1 MFVVRCVEHWDEEEW
16 TTAIDQ
22 QKITDS
28 RGYIVAE
35 LIFSEVNM
43 LVKVKDKVLR
53 LISQD

>member
-1 MFVVRCVEHWDEEEW
+1 MFVVRCVEHWDGEEW

-35 LIFSEVNM
+35 LIFSEANM

>member
-1 MFVVRCVEHWDEEEW
+1 VRCVEHWDGEEW

-28 RGYIVAE
+28 RSYIVAE
-35 LIFSEVNM
+35 LIFSEANM

>member
-1 MFVVRCVEHWDEEEW
+1 VRCVEHWDGEEW
-16 TTAIDQ
+16 TTEISQ
-22 QKITDS
+22 EKITDS

-43 LVKVKDKVLR
+43 LVKVKDKALR

>member
-1 MFVVRCVEHWDEEEW
+1 MRCVEHWDGEEW
-16 TTAIDQ
+16 TTQIDQ
-22 QKITDS
+22 KEITAS

-53 LISQD
+53 LISKD